1 MLHIANATVRR
12 IPTGGHPMKAKSEGR
27 FGLGGAIRTIAVA
40 AAFIAAASASSI
52 AEERVKLTAIFLPA
66 TWGTVVRDV
75 LAPEYAAANN
85 IDIEIQLI
93 GRDAIHEKLATLF
106 AAEDSSF
113 DIFNIDYGWTP
124 EFGRSKFFLPLD
136 DLLSKEDRADFLP
149 QALGTGTWDGVLYGM
164 PQTIHPHIL
173 WYRKDLYGDPAI
185 RAKYKAATGLDLAA
199 PLTMNEWMTQVK
211 FFNGKEFNGKPVYG
225 WAAQAAK
232 GYGNIHT
239 WLSFLY
245 DFGSS
250 PFNED
255 FTKST
260 LSTPKGI
267 AATKFWAE
275 MMQYMPPGSAD
286 YTYDNVTTAAQQGV
300 IATAMQWSWG
310 AFAVDIPDSSKT
322 VGDWDYVQVPPVEA
336 GGVSR
341 THLAAWVIGVS
352 KFSKHPEEA
361 KKFVAWLE
369 TKKNDV
375 RQAQLGG
382 GDPVRRSSYGNEAL
396 MTEKLPGTDVLR
408 FRRYPATLAAMETT
422 AYRPFFAREEGWE
435 TVVTGILQS
444 ISLGQT
450 TTEQGLAEADAAVNR
465 WLQR

>member
-1 MLHIANATVRR
+1 MGLVGAMRMIVVAATF
-12 IPTGGHPMKAKSEGR
+12 M
-27 FGLGGAIRTIAVA
+27 AVA
-40 AAFIAAASASSI
+40 ATASI
-52 AEERVKLTAIFLPA
+52 AQERVKLTAIFLPA

-124 EFGRSKFFLPLD
+124 EFGRSKYFIPLD
-136 DLLSKEDRADFLP
+136 DMLTVEDRADFLP
-149 QALGTGTWDGVLYGM
+149 KALGTGTWDGVLYGM

-173 WYRKDLYGDPAI
+173 WYRKDLYSDPTIQSA
-185 RAKYKAATGLDLAA
+185 YKAETGQDLAV
-199 PLTMNEWMTQVK
+199 PRTMAEWMRQVK
-211 FFNGKEFNGKPVYG
+211 FFNGKEFNGTQVYG

-239 WLSFLY
+239 WLTFLY
-245 DFGSS
+245 NFGAA
-250 PFNED
+250 PFNAD
-255 FTKST
+255 FTASS
-260 LSTPKGI
+260 LSTPEAV

-286 YTYDNVTTAAQQGV
+286 YTYDNVTTAAQQGI

-310 AFAVDIPDSSKT
+310 AFAVDIPDTSKT
-322 VGDWDYVQVPPVEA
+322 VGEWNYVQVPPVEI

-341 THLAAWVIGVS
+341 THLAAWVIGIS

-369 TKKNDV
+369 TKENDV

-382 GDPVRRSSYGNEAL
+382 GDPVRRSSYANEAL
-396 MTEKLPGTDVLR
+396 MTETLPGTDVLR

-422 AYRPFFAREEGWE
+422 SYRPFFAREEGWE

-444 ISLGQT
+444 ISLGKT
-450 TTEQGLAEADAAVNR
+450 TAEAGLAEADAAVNQ